1 LKKKEENMMQPPQSG
16 EQIGYGRGW
25 FLLVCALL
33 GMSLFWMQLPFL
45 SAQVAP
51 AEIKDRQLKLLQQAN
66 LKKLIE
72 LKQAIAK
79 LSFPYPLLVSRYAGL
94 DPAEQAASDQRGL
107 EFVNFKG
114 RTVLKVTGNY
124 NAAYNADLL
133 TANERASHVFEDVV
147 RPILRVIPAYFQ
159 GNDSFGAVGF
169 EISYHVRRK
178 ARDYSYE
185 GKENFV
191 VVMGRED
198 ALNFAKVAKDNE
210 SQEVLKRSE
219 IYLNGKEFGLMLGQ
233 RDAQEVEA
241 RADSSVS
248 PALLASVRPAVP
260 STLKSNPPS
269 PNYRTLTLSSTANDA
284 GPEVSTPTTEI
295 ASRSDV
301 EALQTKHQA
310 QLDALGKDGAERFHL
325 VDYAPPSFVIF
336 QNKTYLQLTLR
347 NPARFD
353 RDSTSI
359 YKRAAQSF
367 DLFLAP
373 QLKALLDKLPATNDF
388 TGLDITIL
396 NDLSSKDTHSSEA
409 LELVFP
415 LQLLRQF
422 VEAQVTNQDL
432 INRSIVL
439 VNGVRIALNLQL
451 VE

>member
-1 LKKKEENMMQPPQSG
+1 LKKKAEKMIQLHKPGKQTG
-16 EQIGYGRGW
+16 IGRGW

-33 GMSLFWMQLPFL
+33 GMTLFWMQFPPL

-51 AEIKDRQLKLLQQAN
+51 AEIKDRQLRSLEQAN
-66 LKKLIE
+66 LKKLVD

-124 NAAYNADLL
+124 NAAYSADLL

-147 RPILRVIPAYFQ
+147 RPILRVIPTYFQ
-159 GNDSFGAVGF
+159 GIDSFGAVGF

-178 ARDYSYE
+178 ARNYSYE
-185 GKENFV
+185 GKENLV

-198 ALNFAKVAKDNE
+198 ALNFAKVAKDTE
-210 SQEVLKRSE
+210 SQEVLNRSE
-219 IYLNGKEFGLMLGQ
+219 IYLNGKEFGLTLGQ

-241 RADSSVS
+241 RADASVS
-248 PALLASVRPAVP
+248 PALLASVRPDVP
-260 STLKSNPPS
+260 SALKPTPPS
-269 PNYRTLTLSSTANDA
+269 PNRTLTLSSTANDA
-284 GPEVSTPTTEI
+284 GPEASTPTTEI

-301 EALQTKHQA
+301 AALQTKHQA
-310 QLDALGKDGAERFHL
+310 QLDALSKEGAERFHL

-373 QLKALLDKLPATNDF
+373 QLKALLDKLPTTNDF
-388 TGLDITIL
+388 AGLDITVL

-422 VEAQVTNQDL
+422 TEAQVTNQDL
-432 INRSIVL
+432 INRSIVM